1 MKKLFLMA
9 LVCALAITAKPVQA
23 QNTLI
28 KANLLTPLFQ
38 TGSFY
43 VEQVIKEDKSVQ
55 LGVFFTQI
63 ADVSGYGITPEY
75 RVYLSDTPAPD
86 GFYVA
91 PFLSFMKFTIEDK
104 DPDYGYKGKST
115 NFGGGLIAGR
125 QWIFKEKVSFDIF
138 IGPEYT
144 NGNITVER
152 GTEEQIDDAGYNG
165 WLPRGGIALGLRF

>member
-1 MKKLFLMA
+1 MKKLFLLA
-9 LVCALAITAKPVQA
+9 LVCALAVTAKPVQA
-23 QNTLI
+23 QNNLI
-28 KANLLTPLFQ
+28 KTNLLTPFIQ

-43 VEQVIKEDKSVQ
+43 FEHVIKEDKSLQ
-55 LGVFFTQI
+55 LGVFFTKI
-63 ADVSGYGITPEY
+63 GDLSGYGITPEY

-91 PFLSFMKFTIEDK
+91 PFVSFMNFKVEGGDFD
-104 DPDYGYKGKST
+104 DYKGNAT

-144 NGNITVER
+144 AGSVKAEY
-152 GTEEQIDDAGYNG
+152 GDEEQIEDAAYNG
-165 WLPRGGIALGLRF
+165 WIPRAGIALGLRF